1 MDNDKWHR
9 RDSKRR
15 TKKRFVSDNRISV
28 RWLFKKM
35 VEKSRELRS
44 KKKDG
49 G

>member
-44 KKKDG
+44 KKKDEG
-49 G
+49 